1 MSEIEESLQ
10 DAEKNLF
17 NRIISSIKNTMSDK
31 HIAQKTFN
39 SVFQNYRASVLPNVV
54 KNCDAMNEEIQSN
67 LIKLNNFFVALIS

>member
-1 MSEIEESLQ
+1 MQ

-31 HIAQKTFN
+31 HIAQKKFS
-39 SVFQNYRASVLPNVV
+39 SVFQNYRASVPPNVV

>member
-31 HIAQKTFN
+31 HIAQKKFN

>member
-10 DAEKNLF
+10 DAEK
-17 NRIISSIKNTMSDK
+17 TMSDK
-31 HIAQKTFN
+31 HIAQKKFN

-67 LIKLNNFFVALIS
+67 LIKLNNFFVTLIS